1 MGESKQKQHGEA
13 TVTLNCRHV
22 RINTA
27 FSSQVRGV
35 HMAERCGAKNGQCW
49 RKKKVTEKRGSTL
62 KGEKNWRKG
71 QLNALK
77 LQIGSRAKD
86 MVNLKIIK
94 RKHAGRTVLGV
105 S

>member
-22 RINTA
+22 RINTT

-49 RKKKVTEKRGSTL
+49 RKK
-62 KGEKNWRKG
+62 
-71 QLNALK
+71 

-86 MVNLKIIK
+86 MVNLKIIE